1 MKVIEIFGSIDGE
14 GKRTGQLAT
23 FIRLAGCNLRCGYCD
38 TKYSF
43 DVHKA
48 TEMSIAHIVKECVKI
63 GYHNVT
69 LTGGEPLLSDEA
81 KGLIYVLCDA
91 GFQVNVETNGSID
104 LHNFIEDREKY
115 NLDCFFTVD
124 YKTISSLMNS
134 KMNINS
140 FDWLNY
146 KKDIVKCVVSNK
158 EDMDGALNYLDSID
172 NKFNIWFSPVFGAI
186 EPKEIVEY
194 IKKNNRQD
202 VTVQVQLH
210 KIIWDP
216 ELRGV

>member
-23 FIRLAGCNLRCGYCD
+23 FIRLAGCNLRCIYCD

-43 DVHKA
+43 DTAKA
-48 TEMSIAHIVKECVKI
+48 KNMSPLEIVKECVKI

-69 LTGGEPLLSDEA
+69 LTGGEPLLTTDA
-81 KGLIYVLCDA
+81 KLLIYILCDA

-104 LHNFIEDREKY
+104 LTKLIEERDKY
-115 NLDCFFTVD
+115 NLDCFYTVD
-124 YKTISSLMNS
+124 YKCLSSLMND

-140 FDWLNY
+140 FNCLSKD
-146 KKDIVKCVVSNK
+146 KDIVKCVVSDK
-158 EDMDGALNYLDSID
+158 KDMDDALKYLDSIKD
-172 NKFNIWFSPVFGAI
+172 FNIWFSPVFGAI

-194 IKKNNRQD
+194 IKKHNRQD

>member
-1 MKVIEIFGSIDGE
+1 MKVVEIFGSIDGE

-23 FIRLAGCNLRCGYCD
+23 FVRLAGCNLRCGYCD

-43 DVHKA
+43 DASKA
-48 TEMSIAHIVKECVKI
+48 KVMQPFQIVKECVKI

-69 LTGGEPLLSDEA
+69 LTGGEPLLTPEA
-81 KGLIYVLCDA
+81 KLLVYMLCDA

-104 LHNFIEDREKY
+104 LRELIEERDKY
-115 NLDCFFTVD
+115 NLDCFYTVD
-124 YKTISSLMNS
+124 YKCISSLMND

-140 FDWLNY
+140 FNCLSYD
-146 KKDIVKCVVSNK
+146 KDIVKCVVSNQ
-158 EDMDGALNYLDSID
+158 EDMDNALKYLDSID

-194 IKKNNRQD
+194 IKKHKRQD